1 MKLERDAFYAMLGIA
16 MRAGQLSLGESSVLK
31 TVSSGTALFMILDAD
46 ASDNT
51 KRNSGI
57 PGAFYKVPLYET
69 SPDRLG
75 QAIGK
80 PGRMSAAIAR
90 GTLGEK
96 LLALAREERRQRTV
110 SGKITTR
117 Q

>member
-1 MKLERDAFYAMLGIA
+1 MQTHPTI
-16 MRAGQLSLGESSVLK
+16 Q
-31 TVSSGTALFMILDAD
+31 
-46 ASDNT
+46 

-96 LLALAREERRQRTV
+96 LLALAMEEEAGNAPFQGR
-110 SGKITTR
+110 
-117 Q
+117 

>member
-16 MRAGQLSLGESSVLK
+16 MRAGQLSLGES
-31 TVSSGTALFMILDAD
+31 G

-51 KRNSGI
+51 KKKFRDSC
-57 PGAFYKVPLYET
+57 AFYKVPLYET

-96 LLALAREERRQRTV
+96 LLALAREEEAGNAPFQGR
-110 SGKITTR
+110 
-117 Q
+117 

>member
-16 MRAGQLSLGESSVLK
+16 MRAGQLSLGESGVLK

-51 KRNSGI
+51 KKKVRDSC
-57 PGAFYKVPLYET
+57 AFYKVPLYET

-96 LLALAREERRQRTV
+96 LLALAREEEAGNAPFQGR
-110 SGKITTR
+110 
-117 Q
+117 